1 MNVVLAQI
9 TSLALVDAINPCT
22 LAIQALLLSS
32 LVLTKKRR
40 EVFFA
45 GLLFTFTV
53 MAMYALYGFGVL
65 QIIYAFGIESQV
77 RFILK
82 ALLVVMALVELN
94 AYFSYKPGFASM
106 EMPLAFRKIY
116 KKAAQSVESIWSV
129 VPVAV
134 LASLVLLPCSS
145 GPYIAALTIL
155 ANYDLVYRLPL
166 LIYYNIL
173 FTLPMFAIT
182 FITTFG
188 TSPKKIMELKN
199 KYIKELHFIAGILL
213 IAVLFMV

>member
-1 MNVVLAQI
+1 MVFGQI

-45 GLLFTFTV
+45 GLLFTFTILL
-53 MAMYALYGFGVL
+53 MYALYGFGVL
-65 QIIYAFGIESQV
+65 QVIYAFGIESQV
-77 RFILK
+77 RIILR
-82 ALLVVMALVELN
+82 ALIVIMAIVEIN

-106 EMPLAFRKIY
+106 EMPMSLRPIF
-116 KKAAQSVESIWSV
+116 KKATQSIDSIWSV
-129 VPVAV
+129 IPVAV
-134 LASLVLLPCSS
+134 LASIVLLPCSS
-145 GPYIAALTIL
+145 GPYIAALAIL
-155 ANYDLVYRLPL
+155 VNYELVYRIPL

-173 FTLPMFAIT
+173 FTAPMFIIT
-182 FITTFG
+182 FVTAFG
-188 TSPKKIMELKN
+188 TSPKRVMDLKN
-199 KYIKELHFIAGILL
+199 KYIKELHLIAGILL